1 LQTKHKKLLRL
12 QVTTKSKSHSSSTKY
27 SWTPVSGSSAL
38 PGTRHFPFE
47 KRSRCRILA
56 A

>member
-27 SWTPVSGSSAL
+27 SWTPVSAGFSLLQHRIAGSD
-38 PGTRHFPFE
+38 
-47 KRSRCRILA
+47 KA